1 MPARK
6 HNPGEALAAYT
17 AAIHAEPGIT
27 TVALASRFGVARDSI
42 TLVLTK
48 SLSRGDLER
57 TRATAGNPVRWYPRG
72 MRPNAETVTLNQVL
86 AVLRAAGKDG
96 AVIGDVAFAISRGS
110 TCTESRLR
118 ALQRDGR
125 VTSRREHPGTFGTGT
140 RPARWFLAEFAP
152 EERAAEPRPL
162 QAAPKSKAVTLPAGA
177 DPIIPPT
184 VKVTVCPA
192 GVDHRF
198 TFTPPPG
205 WVGQIT
211 RDWREPRLGSQR

>member
-72 MRPNAETVTLNQVL
+72 MRPRAEALMHEQVL

-96 AVIGDVAFAISRGS
+96 AVIGGVAFAISRGS
-110 TCTESRLR
+110 TCTEARLR
-118 ALQRDGR
+118 ALQREGR
-125 VTSRREHPGTFGTGT
+125 VCSRREPPGSYGTGS
-140 RPARWFLAEFAP
+140 RPARWFLVELAP
-152 EERAAEPRPL
+152 PEKSGEPKPLKAAER
-162 QAAPKSKAVTLPAGA
+162 SRAVTLPACA
-177 DPIIPPT
+177 DAIIPET
-184 VKVTVCPA
+184 VKVTVCPS
-192 GVDHRF
+192 GRDQRF

-211 RDWREPRLGSQR
+211 RDWRERKTGSRP